1 MHTHMHTHMHTQM
14 HMHVRM
20 QTHIRMCMCMYLR
33 VHLQWFCCRLTL
45 AMSRSFWPGTTRDF
59 LD

>member
-1 MHTHMHTHMHTQM
+1 MHMHTHTHMHMHAQM
-14 HMHVRM
+14 HMHVHM
-20 QTHIRMCMCMYLR
+20 QTHLLMYLR
-33 VHLQWFCCRLTL
+33 VCLQWCCCGLTL

>member
-1 MHTHMHTHMHTQM
+1 MHTHMHTQM

-20 QTHIRMCMCMYLR
+20 QTHIRMCMYLR

>member
-1 MHTHMHTHMHTQM
+1 MHMHTHMHMHMHAQM
-14 HMHVRM
+14 HMHVHM
-20 QTHIRMCMCMYLR
+20 QTHLRMYLR
-33 VHLQWFCCRLTL
+33 VCLQWFCCRLTL